1 MADASPGRDLQ
12 EAEVEP
18 KQPHLLRRAR
28 LEPGARVVQQRL
40 AQLQLP
46 LAGSGRPP
54 ETCPISTGGGTRRVR
69 LVREEGRDV
78 SSQYG
83 REGEGGGGRPPV
95 QLAQRLPPVGVQRPR
110 DALCDPRAVL
120 EQELRPISTG

>member
-83 REGEGGGGRPPV
+83 REGGGTLCGERSARRAKVGRGRV
-95 QLAQRLPPVGVQRPR
+95 RVTDERVVKTMENR
-110 DALCDPRAVL
+110 
-120 EQELRPISTG
+120 